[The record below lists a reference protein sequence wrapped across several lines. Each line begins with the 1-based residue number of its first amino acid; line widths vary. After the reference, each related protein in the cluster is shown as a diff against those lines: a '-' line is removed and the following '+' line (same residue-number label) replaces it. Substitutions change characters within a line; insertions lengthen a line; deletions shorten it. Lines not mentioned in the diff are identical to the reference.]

1 MYMTA
6 DYECSCGPPVQKS
19 AQPSSPSPSSGG
31 RGSTKRTMRGTR
43 VRTKTNVRKGAN
55 DGEDDDQD
63 HSNATNND
71 GCDEFSGKGTTY
83 VSETDLD
90 EDDEED
96 DEEEDERPRNSKSRS
111 PIARKQAKV
120 DETLQCMCNP
130 PCDLQIGSV
139 VAIVPDDGGVGS
151 GM

>member
-1 MYMTA
+1 
-6 DYECSCGPPVQKS
+6 
-19 AQPSSPSPSSGG
+19 
-31 RGSTKRTMRGTR
+31 
-43 VRTKTNVRKGAN
+43 VRKSAN

-63 HSNATNND
+63 YSDATNND
-71 GCDEFSGKGTTY
+71 RCDEFSGKGTTY
-83 VSETDLD
+83 VRIPETDLD

-111 PIARKQAKV
+111 RIARKQAKV
-120 DETLQCMCNP
+120 DETQQCMCNP